1 MNNRT
6 DDNEKSPNSSVGILH
21 AAAAEAG
28 EAVGGE
34 IAAPILT
41 AVHEPIP
48 RLPAVVTGLP
58 VPIQV
63 AASPSPRER
72 FLLPAFVAVS
82 GLVLAGLLSRP
93 YRS

>member
-1 MNNRT
+1 MRE
-6 DDNEKSPNSSVGILH
+6 D
-21 AAAAEAG
+21 
-28 EAVGGE
+28 

-63 AASPSPRER
+63 ASPRPRER
-72 FLLPAFVAVS
+72 FLMPAFAAVG
-82 GLVLAGLLSRP
+82 GLILAGPLSRP